1 MKELKHHIRLF
12 ESNQKN
18 LKIKLYKLDLR
29 FWKALESLNVQLQR
43 DFSKTRFSR
52 CMFYRHNA
60 AMVQIKTCFFG
71 IIHCTSLSTIY
82 PTQWIHWAEGHPK
95 NKCMNEK
102 SEINFTLYNTGLFSI
117 TNITKIIVQLKLCFT
132 CSKIWVDIEVMY
144 ALPEISGTIPVR
156 PSAILDCIIKEH
168 ILFIYILQCRGGS
181 RENARR
187 FQIPWFPVENFETLW
202 LFLEPSGDALSRWKW
217 RSGNNPWNRIN
228 VAIRVP
234 AEGTLDL
241 SVLIPDWEWYP
252 IPNC

>member
-60 AMVQIKTCFFG
+60 AMVQIKTWFFG

-168 ILFIYILQCRGGS
+168 ICLFIYFNAGADQEKMLEGS
-181 RENARR
+181 R
-187 FQIPWFPVENFETLW
+187 FPDSLSKILKPSSCFWNPLGM
-202 LFLEPSGDALSRWKW
+202 LFLA
-217 RSGNNPWNRIN
+217 GNGE
-228 VAIRVP
+228 VAT
-234 AEGTLDL
+234 TL
-241 SVLIPDWEWYP
+241 ETG
-252 IPNC
+252 